1 MDEQN
6 GINKE
11 LVEINEESI
20 SETPVSDNNDVARV
34 HDEKGECCC
43 HKEEKHDCCHEDKEP
58 KKNSCCHHEHKE
70 LENEECRCHDKHE
83 HEKKD
88 KHEHKHEH
96 EEHSCCCHH
105 EHKEHA
111 HTSCCGG
118 SDDEEETCTCCG
130 GGHTH
135 KKNKAWYNNAWLKL
149 PVSLAALIIGFIT
162 DHVAMHH
169 DVTLLKYINPSWIAV
184 IWCGVPI
191 FINAIKALRK
201 KRIIAAML
209 ISIAIVASIFLEY
222 YLLLT
227 GSTVPSNLVG
237 HSHSYVFAAGEVAF
251 LMTLGDAIEAWTVRK
266 SRAGVERLV
275 SLVPKK
281 AIVKTDIGLMPVEL
295 EKINVGDIVVV
306 RAGETVSVDG
316 VIVSGESNID
326 KSSMTG
332 ESIPVDCKD
341 GDEVF
346 CGTINLTAPIEIRV
360 TKRYED
366 MTISHMVKMVK
377 EAEKKRAPIARIAD
391 KWVTYIVPAALGLA
405 VIVFLVALLILGQ
418 DANVSLVRGVTV
430 LVVFCP
436 CALALATPTAIA
448 AAIGRASMD
457 GALIKSGESLERL
470 SKVDT
475 ICIDKTGT
483 LTTGEAVVE
492 KVLSI
497 GLPEKEFLRY
507 MGSCERYSDHPLAR
521 AIVGAC
527 DQDKLFMPKDV
538 KIHQG
543 IGVEGVC
550 DGRKIFICS
559 YNYAKQN
566 NLNLFRL
573 EEKAED
579 FVKEG
584 MTAVVGYIDGQPRG
598 VIGLGDSL
606 RSNAKDVILSIEKL
620 GYKIVLITGDNEYTA
635 RRTATECRINEYR
648 FQQMP
653 EDKVTCVEE
662 LRAQGRS
669 VCMLGDGINDAPAL
683 ATADVGIAMSN
694 LGSDIAAQTADITV
708 MNNDIATVEKAVK
721 LSKRTMHT
729 IIRNIIVAMSINFIA
744 VILSAAGLLTPALGA
759 IVHNCTSVL
768 VVGSSALILIDKKK
782 KGKAY
787 TTEKIAKVQT
797 DEPLEE

>member
-1 MDEQN
+1 MDEEN
-6 GINKE
+6 VRSEKSVSAG
-11 LVEINEESI
+11 SAHA
-20 SETPVSDNNDVARV
+20 SETPVAESKDVTPA

-43 HKEEKHDCCHEDKEP
+43 HKEEKHDCCHEDKEL
-58 KKNSCCHHEHKE
+58 KKDCC
-70 LENEECRCHDKHE
+70 RHDEHE

-88 KHEHKHEH
+88 KHEHKHGH

-105 EHKEHA
+105 EHEEHA

-118 SDDEEETCTCCG
+118 HDDEEEEACTCCG
-130 GGHTH
+130 GGHTR
-135 KKNKAWYNNAWLKL
+135 KKKRVWYNNPWLKL
-149 PVSLAALIIGFIT
+149 PISLAALIIGFIT
-162 DHVAMHH
+162 DHIAMHH
-169 DVTLLKYINPSWIAV
+169 DIMILKYINPSWIAV

-209 ISIAIVASIFLEY
+209 ISIAILASIFLEY
-222 YLLLT
+222 YLLFT
-227 GSTVPSNLVG
+227 GSTVPSNIVG

-251 LMTLGDAIEAWTVRK
+251 LMTLGDVIEAWTVRK

-275 SLVPKK
+275 RLVPKK
-281 AIVKTDIGLMPVEL
+281 AIVKTDIGLMPIEL

-326 KSSMTG
+326 KTSMTG
-332 ESIPVDCKD
+332 ESVPVECKE

-391 KWVTYIVPAALGLA
+391 RWVTYIVPAALGLA
-405 VIVFLVALLILGQ
+405 VIVFLVALLFLNQ
-418 DANVSLVRGVTV
+418 DANTSLVRGVTV

-475 ICIDKTGT
+475 LCIDKTGT

-492 KVLSI
+492 KVLPI
-497 GLPEKEFLRY
+497 GLSEKDFLNY
-507 MGSCERYSDHPLAR
+507 MGSCERYSDHPLAK
-521 AIVGAC
+521 AIVRAC
-527 DQDKLFMPKDV
+527 DEDKLFMPTGV

-543 IGVEGVC
+543 IGMEGIC

-559 YNYAKQN
+559 YNHAKEN
-566 NLNLFRL
+566 GLNLFRL
-573 EEKAED
+573 EDKAEE
-579 FVKEG
+579 FIKEG
-584 MTAVVGYIDGQPRG
+584 MTVVVGYIDDQPRG
-598 VIGLGDSL
+598 VIGLGDAL
-606 RSNAKDVILSIEKL
+606 RGNAKDVVQSIEKL
-620 GYKIVLITGDNEYTA
+620 GYQTVLLTGDNEYTA
-635 RRTATECRINEYR
+635 RRTATECWINEYR

-662 LRAQGRS
+662 LRAQGKS
-669 VCMLGDGINDAPAL
+669 VCMVGDGINDAPAL

-694 LGSDIAAQTADITV
+694 LGSDIAVQTADMTV
-708 MNNDIATVEKAVK
+708 MNNDIATVEKLVK

-729 IIRNIIVAMSINFIA
+729 IIRNIIVAMSINLIA

-759 IVHNCTSVL
+759 VVHNCTSVL
-768 VVGSSALILIDKKK
+768 VVGSSALILINRKKK
-782 KGKAY
+782 VREETADEEIK
-787 TTEKIAKVQT
+787 T
-797 DEPLEE
+797 DEPIEE